1 MAKALLYDGSA
12 MRAVEPPRN
21 LELDHVFVCTS
32 DRKASSEALLAAGL
46 SPGPRRVHYGQGT
59 ANDCFYFDNA
69 YLELLWM
76 NDEVEIRSAAVKPL
90 CLWERI
96 HWRETGACPFGI
108 AFRATGGF
116 DPAELATWPYS
127 ATYLP
132 VGQSIPILS
141 PRDAAAQ
148 PLVFLSMN
156 PLPPSSYGGAESAH
170 LSHRGRPRRITR
182 VAHTCEKEAN
192 LNALLSGERNRD
204 ASPLMVL
211 ELDGGVGEVSDL
223 RPILPV
229 EIHW

>member
-1 MAKALLYDGSA
+1 MLT
-12 MRAVEPPRN
+12 VEPPRN
-21 LELDHVFVCTS
+21 LELDHIFVCTS
-32 DRKASSEALLAAGL
+32 DRRASLEVLLAAGL
-46 SPGPRRVHYGQGT
+46 SPGPNRIHHGQGT
-59 ANDCFYFDNA
+59 ANDCFYFENA

-116 DPAELATWPYS
+116 DPAQLATWPYS
-127 ATYLP
+127 AAYLP

-141 PRDAAAQ
+141 PRDAAEQ
-148 PLVFLSMN
+148 PMVFLSMN
-156 PLPPSSYGGAESAH
+156 PLPPSSYGGAENAH
-170 LSHRGRPRRITR
+170 LSHRGRARRITC
-182 VAHTCEKEAN
+182 VAHACDTDADRNVLPGGEKK
-192 LNALLSGERNRD
+192 GGFT
-204 ASPLMVL
+204 PLMVL

-229 EIHW
+229 EIRW